1 VLSSREA
8 AIVSATQVP
17 TDPPEQLRSLERA
30 RAFEAE
36 GRLLDA
42 LDAYTDAHVAA
53 ARDPAFESKLLRIR
67 FDALSRLGSSRPP
80 GPWPLVPPGAPW
92 PDAHRPPRIAR
103 SDLSV
108 ETLSTSVLR
117 HGGVIVPGF
126 LPPDTTQ
133 RLVSGMDRLLAA
145 QDHHFSGAFDDVA
158 DGEWFSPFKCSPG
171 APAEKNTKLRQT
183 RGLFWQNHN
192 EVAMAFDSPRLSFE
206 LFRALAVSGVTQ
218 VITEYFGERPC
229 TALDKCTFRR
239 VGPEE
244 TKGSEWHQDGSTLG
258 PGVRAMGVWIA
269 LTDCGVD
276 APGLDLVP
284 RRLDALVDMGTEGT
298 IFPWAVSPAL
308 VEARFPGEA
317 MRPVFQPG
325 DALIFDD
332 LLLHRT
338 TRDPA
343 MPNHRY
349 AVETW
354 FYAPSASPRDR
365 VLAMF

>member
-1 VLSSREA
+1 
-8 AIVSATQVP
+8 
-17 TDPPEQLRSLERA
+17 
-30 RAFEAE
+30 
-36 GRLLDA
+36 
-42 LDAYTDAHVAA
+42 
-53 ARDPAFESKLLRIR
+53 
-67 FDALSRLGSSRPP
+67 
-80 GPWPLVPPGAPW
+80 
-92 PDAHRPPRIAR
+92 
-103 SDLSV
+103 
-108 ETLSTSVLR
+108 
-117 HGGVIVPGF
+117 
-126 LPPDTTQ
+126 
-133 RLVSGMDRLLAA
+133 
-145 QDHHFSGAFDDVA
+145 
-158 DGEWFSPFKCSPG
+158 
-171 APAEKNTKLRQT
+171 
-183 RGLFWQNHN
+183 
-192 EVAMAFDSPRLSFE
+192 
-206 LFRALAVSGVTQ
+206 
-218 VITEYFGERPC
+218 
-229 TALDKCTFRR
+229 
-239 VGPEE
+239 
-244 TKGSEWHQDGSTLG
+244 
-258 PGVRAMGVWIA
+258 MGVWIA